1 MGKFSATAGVRQQH
15 RDIAA
20 EETAADQRVD
30 ATLCG
35 IARLVNSEYGY
46 VFSGHDRSPL

>member
-1 MGKFSATAGVRQQH
+1 MNGEQISS
-15 RDIAA
+15 IA
-20 EETAADQRVD
+20 RVD